1 VIEAIIFDLDGVLVD
16 SEQLWDRARR
26 QVARDHGG
34 TWLPEATAAMQ
45 GMSSVEW
52 ASYMRDSLGVRLDRR
67 QLIDGVLEQLL
78 AEYAHGLPLLPG
90 ALDAVVRLAQRW
102 PLGLASSSNRI
113 VIDRVL
119 ELGALTAVFAATVSS
134 EEVPRGKPS
143 PDVYLEAARRLGRAP
158 SKCAAVEDS
167 ANGIRAAVAAQAAV
181 VAVPNREFRPPEDVL
196 GTADLVIDTLS
207 ELTVERLE
215 RLSPRG
221 PLPR

>member
-1 VIEAIIFDLDGVLVD
+1 
-16 SEQLWDRARR
+16 
-26 QVARDHGG
+26 
-34 TWLPEATAAMQ
+34 MQ

-52 ASYMRDSLGVRLDRR
+52 ASYMRESLGVRLDRR

-90 ALDAVVRLAQRW
+90 ARDAVVRLAQRW

-181 VAVPNREFRPPEDVL
+181 VAVPNREFRPPDDVL
-196 GTADLVIDTLS
+196 GTADLVIETLS